1 MEREK
6 FELKVGVFVF
16 VGIIALGAMII
27 ILGSKQDM
35 FARQYPLWTEFN
47 EVSGLAVGA
56 PVRLAGVNVGTVEK
70 ITFPEEGST
79 KLRVLLMVRTDVRD
93 RIREDSRASIST
105 QGVLG
110 DKFISLTLGTQ
121 GEPLERGTVVQS
133 EQPTDYLAFLETAG
147 AAASNIASI
156 TKKIDTMLT
165 GDVGTEAKQS
175 IAATLESVNRVM
187 NEIEKGDGLIH
198 KLIYDKELARTVAN
212 VEKTTANLSVI
223 TTELKDGKGALGAL
237 LNDPKGKE
245 TVAKLIVAADNLE
258 KTSASLKTV
267 MGGVE
272 RGEGTIGALL
282 MDDGVYDDLRALLGR
297 AKRNRVLRTV
307 IRSTIDKNENLP
319 KAEPAPLK
327 E

>member
-35 FARQYPLWTEFN
+35 FARQYPLYAEFN

-56 PVRLAGVNVGTVEK
+56 PVRLAGVNIGTVER
-70 ITFPEEGST
+70 IEFPEEGKT
-79 KLRVLLMVRTDVRD
+79 QLRVLLMVRTEVSD

-110 DKFISLTLGTQ
+110 DKFISVTLGTE
-121 GEPLERGTVVQS
+121 GEPLERGSLLPS

-147 AAASNIASI
+147 SAAANIASI

-165 GDVGTEAKQS
+165 GDVGAEAKQS
-175 IAATLESVNRVM
+175 IAATLESLNRVM
-187 NEIEKGDGLIH
+187 HEIETGNGVLH
-198 KLIYDKELARTVAN
+198 KLVYDKQMAKALDDFQKTSAN
-212 VEKTTANLSVI
+212 VAAI
-223 TTELKDGKGALGAL
+223 TSDAKM
-237 LNDPKGKE
+237 KE
-245 TVAKLIVAADNLE
+245 SLAKLTVAADNLE
-258 KTSASLKTV
+258 KTSADMRTIIAR
-267 MGGVE
+267 VE
-272 RGEGTIGALL
+272 RGEGTVGALL
-282 MDDGVYDDLRALLGR
+282 TDDGVYDDLRALLGR

-319 KAEPAPLK
+319 KAEDPNAKPTPSK
-327 E
+327 N